1 VVTWQE
7 YVNHGEAGIGREIRA
22 QIFNPDATRDGN
34 PVVVNDGIPAGEQL
48 HPAIAALSNGGFVI
62 TYEDPNQSDPMAPP
76 RDDIMARVFDAS
88 GQAVDARF
96 VANGTTDRTQASP
109 SMAGL
114 RDDRFVVVYT
124 DSSRSPDDPAVR
136 TIRGRILPHDGQEA
150 TGEFLVASETGNT
163 LEQPVVVSLSDGRFV
178 VAWTEMKSQD
188 NSTVSSIKAQLFSE
202 SGSKIGGALTVDTS
216 VNGEILDSPSLAPLP
231 SGGFAVAYRNAAW
244 PDIDVHLVTF
254 DADGNR
260 ASDELIANPST
271 DGSQSSPAMATL
283 ADGRFVVAWQD
294 ESAASVDFA
303 DIHAQI
309 FDAGL
314 GESPEPINGTDEND
328 SLDGTNG
335 NDQIYALAG
344 NDTLNGLAGNDWLD
358 GGTGA
363 DLMRGG
369 RGNDSYVVDDLSDQ
383 IVEAANEGHDT
394 VVTAFSFSLADLPNV
409 EALSV
414 GGSADTNL
422 TGNNAVNQLLG
433 SIGANRIDGGRGAD
447 TMVGFTGNDTYVVDD
462 TGDLVFEVENGG
474 LDTVESSVGFILGD
488 HIEALIGTGTAAIS
502 LTGNILANRIIGN
515 NAANTIDGGQ
525 GNDTLAGA
533 RGDDLIRGDAGAD
546 TIDGGSG
553 FDIVSFVHAASG
565 VTASLSGGSAGEA
578 AGDVYAGVEGLS
590 GSAFADSFFGSGQ
603 AWLSGHGG
611 NDTYTVSG
619 SDQVIEGAGGG
630 SDTVVAVTSFALRA
644 DAEIEVLQTSA
655 AAATA
660 LNLTGSDYGNTIL
673 GNAGRNQLR
682 GQGGA
687 DVIRAEAGNDVLSG
701 GLGNDQLR
709 GGAGKD
715 AFAFD
720 TRTNKSTNVDKVLD
734 FKSKDD
740 SFHLD
745 NAIFTKL
752 GRGSTAGVKFKADMF
767 VEGTRAKDREDRI
780 VYDKKTGSLYYDKDG
795 TGGFAQVKI
804 ATLTN
809 KAKLYYHD
817 FLVI

>member
-1 VVTWQE
+1 
-7 YVNHGEAGIGREIRA
+7 
-22 QIFNPDATRDGN
+22 
-34 PVVVNDGIPAGEQL
+34 
-48 HPAIAALSNGGFVI
+48 
-62 TYEDPNQSDPMAPP
+62 
-76 RDDIMARVFDAS
+76 MARVFDAS
-88 GQAVDARF
+88 GQPVDARF

-109 SMAGL
+109 SVAGL
-114 RDDRFVVVYT
+114 GDDRFVVVYT

-136 TIRGRILPHDGQEA
+136 TIRARILPHDGPEA

-178 VAWTEMKSQD
+178 VAWTEMKSQ
-188 NSTVSSIKAQLFSE
+188 NSSTVSSIKAQLFSE

-216 VNGEILDSPSLAPLP
+216 VTGEILDSPSLAPLP
-231 SGGFAVAYRNAAW
+231 GGGFAVAYRNAAW

-260 ASDELIANPST
+260 ASDEMIANPST
-271 DGSQSSPAMATL
+271 DGSHSSPAIATL

-314 GESPEPINGTDEND
+314 GGPPEPITGTDEND
-328 SLDGTNG
+328 LLNGTNG
-335 NDQIYALAG
+335 DDQIYALAG
-344 NDTLNGLAGNDWLD
+344 NDTLNGLAGDDWLD

-369 RGNDSYVVDDLSDQ
+369 RGNDSYVVDDAGDR

-394 VVTAFSFSLADLPNV
+394 VVTTFSFSLADLPNV
-409 EALSV
+409 EALNV

-433 SIGANRIDGGRGAD
+433 STGANRIDGGRGAY

-462 TGDLVFEVENGG
+462 AGDGVFEVENGG
-474 LDTVESSVGFILGD
+474 LDTVESSVGFTLGD
-488 HIEALIGTGTAAIS
+488 HIETLIGSGTAAIS
-502 LTGNILANRIIGN
+502 LTGNVLGNRIIGN

-533 RGDDLIRGDAGAD
+533 GGDDLIRGDTGAD
-546 TIDGGSG
+546 MIDGGSG
-553 FDIVSFVHAASG
+553 FDIVSFAHAASG

-578 AGDVYAGVEGLS
+578 AGDVYTGIEGLS

-619 SDQVIEGAGGG
+619 SNQVIEGAGGG
-630 SDTVVAVTSFALRA
+630 SDTVVAVASFALRA
-644 DAEIEVLQTSA
+644 DAEVEVLQTSAA

-673 GNAGRNQLR
+673 GNGGRNRLQ

-687 DVIRAEAGNDVLSG
+687 DVIRAESGNDVLSG

-715 AFAFD
+715 TFVFD
-720 TRTNKSTNVDKVLD
+720 TRTNKSTNVDKIYD
-734 FKSKDD
+734 FTSRHD
-740 SFHLD
+740 SLQLD
-745 NAIFTKL
+745 NAVFIKL
-752 GRGSTAGVKFKADMF
+752 GKGSSKGVKFKADMF
-767 VEGTRAKDREDRI
+767 VEASRAQDAHDRI
-780 VYDKKTGSLYYDKDG
+780 VYNKKTGVLYYDKDG
-795 TGGFAQVKI
+795 TGGSAQVKI

-809 KAKLYYHD
+809 KAKLYWHD
-817 FLVI
+817 FFVI